1 MTFPP
6 CLLRVRCRVV
16 PSYRLRRC
24 RTELSDHV
32 WHRITGSSFLLS
44 GLDELTIEDYIAGVF
59 GMAQR
64 LPGTG

>member
-1 MTFPP
+1 
-6 CLLRVRCRVV
+6 
-16 PSYRLRRC
+16 
-24 RTELSDHV
+24 
-32 WHRITGSSFLLS
+32 LS